1 MSEFGRSWATK
12 SATGHNLPDDHHPF
26 TSVMFAGGK
35 VANNRMVGTYDD
47 RGFGLPTDIVEENE
61 QPSRRVP
68 RAAAITTTALKI
80 MWLGFHDFFIP
91 GGYGEIVGLR
101 KNA

>member
-1 MSEFGRSWATK
+1 V
-12 SATGHNLPDDHHPF
+12 L
-26 TSVMFAGGK
+26 FAGGN
-35 VANNRMVGTYDD
+35 VANNRMVGSYDA
-47 RGFGLPTDIVEENE
+47 RGFGLPTDLVEENE

-68 RAAAITTTALKI
+68 RAADVTTTALKI
-80 MWLGFHDFFIP
+80 MGLGFHDFFIP